1 MSIRKCKRKIALCI
15 ASLFWAACD
24 SDSSSSVAPAPDPE
38 TNASNDISSSSESQ
52 VENTSP
58 SSSSEVQTGEPIE
71 LSSNSEEQ
79 PTNPDIQE
87 PASSSSE
94 EPSSSSYFNPDYP
107 YTLGLHP
114 SVHCKDSTFY
124 VPSPCQSYRP
134 SLKTVV
140 SELADNEALYGV
152 PPQTCA
158 IPAREDSIFKCD
170 NGMVYFKKMAAATTK
185 SFDLVGDTIE
195 QCAPTVRDANN
206 PCPPAKEYFIKQAEE
221 AEASTEYPHK
231 YKLADK
237 TILNCKDAYET
248 KLDTVKA
255 YGAMYDNWTN
265 EFKLKC
271 DDGNKYTIDE
281 MFDLTSKQNPDEQ
294 N

>member
-24 SDSSSSVAPAPDPE
+24 NDSSSSVAPVPDPE
-38 TNASNDISSSSESQ
+38 TNASNQVSSSSESQ
-52 VENTSP
+52 IENTTP
-58 SSSSEVQTGEPIE
+58 SSSSEK
-71 LSSNSEEQ
+71 Q

-87 PASSSSE
+87 GVSSSIE

-114 SVHCKDSTFY
+114 SVHCKDSIFY
-124 VPSPCQSYRP
+124 TPSPCQSNRP
-134 SLKTVV
+134 SMKTVM

-152 PPQTCA
+152 PSNTCT
-158 IPAREDSIFKCD
+158 ILARNDSIFKCD
-170 NGMVYFKKMAAATTK
+170 NGMVYFKKLAYSSSNLFALA
-185 SFDLVGDTIE
+185 GDTIE
-195 QCAPTVRDANN
+195 QCASIVSDANN
-206 PCPPAKEYFIKQAEE
+206 PCPSAKEYFIKQAEE
-221 AEASTEYPHK
+221 AEASTDYSKK
-231 YKLADK
+231 YTLANN

-248 KLDTVKA
+248 KLDTVNA
-255 YGAMYDNWTN
+255 NGAKYDHWIN

-271 DDGNKYTIDE
+271 DDGNVYTTDE
-281 MFDLTSKQNPDEQ
+281 LLALTSKQNSAKP

>member
-1 MSIRKCKRKIALCI
+1 MSIRKCKRKLALCI

-24 SDSSSSVAPAPDPE
+24 NDSSSSVAPVPDPE
-38 TNASNDISSSSESQ
+38 TNASNDVSSSSESQ
-52 VENTSP
+52 TETP
-58 SSSSEVQTGEPIE
+58 SSSSE
-71 LSSNSEEQ
+71 EQ
-79 PTNPDIQE
+79 PANPDIQE

-94 EPSSSSYFNPDYP
+94 IPSSSSYFNPDYP

-170 NGMVYFKKMAAATTK
+170 NGMVYFKKMAAASTK

-195 QCAPTVRDANN
+195 QCAPTVSDANN
-206 PCPPAKEYFIKQAEE
+206 PCPPAKEYYTKQAEE

-281 MFDLTSKQNPDEQ
+281 MFDLTSKQNPAEQ

>member
-1 MSIRKCKRKIALCI
+1 MSIRKCKRKLALCI

-24 SDSSSSVAPAPDPE
+24 NDSSSSVAPVPDPE
-38 TNASNDISSSSESQ
+38 TNASNEVSSSSESQ
-52 VENTSP
+52 TETP
-58 SSSSEVQTGEPIE
+58 SSSSEIQTGEPSE
-71 LSSNSEEQ
+71 LSSSSEEQ
-79 PTNPDIQE
+79 PANPDIQE

-281 MFDLTSKQNPDEQ
+281 MFDLTSKQTPAEQ

>member
-1 MSIRKCKRKIALCI
+1 MSIRKCKRKLALCI

-24 SDSSSSVAPAPDPE
+24 NDSSSSVAPVPDPE
-38 TNASNDISSSSESQ
+38 TNASNEVSSSSESQ
-52 VENTSP
+52 TETP
-58 SSSSEVQTGEPIE
+58 SSSSEIQTGEPSE
-71 LSSNSEEQ
+71 LSSSSEEQ
-79 PTNPDIQE
+79 PANPDIQE

-94 EPSSSSYFNPDYP
+94 IPSSSSYFNPDYP

-221 AEASTEYPHK
+221 AEASTEYPNK
-231 YKLADK
+231 YKLADN
-237 TILNCKDAYET
+237 TTLNCKDAYET

-255 YGAMYDNWTN
+255 YGAMYDHWTN

-281 MFDLTSKQNPDEQ
+281 MFDLTSKQNPAEQ

>member
-24 SDSSSSVAPAPDPE
+24 NDSSSSVAPVPDPE
-38 TNASNDISSSSESQ
+38 TNASNQVSSSSESQ
-52 VENTSP
+52 IENTTP
-58 SSSSEVQTGEPIE
+58 SSSSEVQTGEPSE

-79 PTNPDIQE
+79 LANPDIQE

-152 PPQTCA
+152 PSNTCT
-158 IPAREDSIFKCD
+158 ILARNDSIFKCD
-170 NGMVYFKKMAAATTK
+170 NGMVYFKKLAYSSSNLFALA
-185 SFDLVGDTIE
+185 GDTIE
-195 QCAPTVRDANN
+195 QCASIVSDANN
-206 PCPPAKEYFIKQAEE
+206 PCPSAKEYFTKQAEE
-221 AEASTEYPHK
+221 AEASTDYSKK
-231 YKLADK
+231 YTLANN

-248 KLDTVKA
+248 KLDTVNA
-255 YGAMYDNWTN
+255 NGAKYDHWIN

-271 DDGNKYTIDE
+271 DDGNVYTTDE
-281 MFDLTSKQNPDEQ
+281 LLALTSKQNSAKP